1 MGRTLVLA
9 VHSLEG
15 NTWMKMKTVSL
26 LLFLVVL
33 VSTLSTAIAYQYYF
47 TSEKKEISVGLI
59 LTSEPIPE
67 VPVGLDID
75 PDTWNLYGKGKW
87 ITTYI
92 QLPEEYNAE
101 DIDASTVLLN
111 GTIQPVLDPKY
122 GFVTNSSEYIVDHD
136 GDGILERMMKFNRT
150 EVASWIGDDLGIQ
163 YGDIT
168 LAITGELVDGTP
180 FEGTGMIRVLL
191 PGDADYDGD
200 VDFYDLTVLAGCY
213 GLSAEHPSYE
223 PLADFDEEGEIN
235 FDDLSILA
243 GNYGKTATQ

>member
-1 MGRTLVLA
+1 
-9 VHSLEG
+9 
-15 NTWMKMKTVSL
+15 MKIKTVSL
-26 LLFLVVL
+26 MLFLVVL
-33 VSTLSTAIAYQYYF
+33 VSTLSTVVAYQYYF
-47 TSEKKEISVGLI
+47 ASEKKEISVGLI
-59 LTSEPIPE
+59 ITSEPVPE
-67 VPVGLDID
+67 VPARLDIE

-87 ITTYI
+87 ITTHI
-92 QLPEEYNAE
+92 QLPEEYNPE
-101 DIDASTVLLN
+101 DIDVTTILLN

-136 GDGILERMMKFNRT
+136 GDGILERMVKFNRT

-168 LAITGELVDGTP
+168 LVITGELADETP
-180 FEGTGMIRVLL
+180 FEGTDKIRALF

-200 VDFYDLTVLAGCY
+200 VDSDDVIVLAGCY
-213 GLSAEHPSYE
+213 GLSVGHPSYE

-235 FDDLSILA
+235 FDDLIILA